1 MLCVK
6 KEKDYLLLEPYKC
19 AKEMLLSRRST
30 IGLRNAWRKHF
41 EVKRI
46 MHGKKCEVSK
56 SFPKTDKLI
65 RVFAIANNGTSKV
78 WPIHKYKDKMK
89 NNQ

>member
-1 MLCVK
+1 
-6 KEKDYLLLEPYKC
+6 
-19 AKEMLLSRRST
+19 
-30 IGLRNAWRKHF
+30 
-41 EVKRI
+41 

>member
-1 MLCVK
+1 
-6 KEKDYLLLEPYKC
+6 
-19 AKEMLLSRRST
+19 
-30 IGLRNAWRKHF
+30 
-41 EVKRI
+41 

-56 SFPKTDKLI
+56 SFPKTVKLI